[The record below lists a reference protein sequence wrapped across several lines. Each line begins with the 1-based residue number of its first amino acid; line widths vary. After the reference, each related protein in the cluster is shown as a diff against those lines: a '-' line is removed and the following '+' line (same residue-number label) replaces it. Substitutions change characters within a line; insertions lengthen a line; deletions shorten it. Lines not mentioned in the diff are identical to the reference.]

1 MKAMTNQELWIAERE
16 VIEIAFPGSVDF
28 VVIARFT
35 AATVGARAGFDLN
48 EIDDLRLAVDEL
60 SISFGPLNADSS
72 LRYEFVRHGD
82 TVTVRCARE
91 PAPGHVVDEGH
102 RHGAGAG
109 PGPSSEI
116 RPGHAEQDLANWL
129 QAREL
134 SALLLDEL
142 VTSHGRDIDEGRS
155 VAWLMKRRGEDV
167 G

>member
-1 MKAMTNQELWIAERE
+1 MKAMTNEDLWIAERE
-16 VIEIAFPGSVDF
+16 VIEITFPGSVDF

-60 SISFGPLNADSS
+60 SISFGPLNADSC
-72 LRYEFVRHGD
+72 LRYEFVRDGD
-82 TVTVRCARE
+82 AVTVRCARE
-91 PAPGHVVDEGH
+91 PAPGHVAAEGH
-102 RHGAGAG
+102 GQG
-109 PGPSSEI
+109 PEQTSEI
-116 RPGHAEQDLANWL
+116 RPGHSEQDLVNWL

-134 SALLLDEL
+134 SAVLLGEL
-142 VTSHGRDIDEGRS
+142 VTSHGREIHDGRS